1 MTLNPVLMLVCWHQ
15 AIDCCSSLGHILVGC
30 IILQKCETVHLN
42 DSAESGHW
50 AIKWS
55 HLSSLTIEWA
65 QTREYAASQ
74 NRLCGQ
80 PNSDKTKHLLF
91 DLSILRLGGKELVT
105 EMMTTLSQTVSVFSN
120 KAINL
125 KSVASFNTIKTLRF
139 NPPSSPRSLSRLV
152 FKRLSLINF
161 FELNL
166 WVNLFSVTLFQE
178 FLSSS
183 SHNFAR
189 WRGESGGRGVIST
202 QEFSKWWWATRDW
215 VS

>member
-1 MTLNPVLMLVCWHQ
+1 MLLCWHQ
-15 AIDCCSSLGHILVGC
+15 AIATLLFVVGPYSC
-30 IILQKCETVHLN
+30 GLPYPPEMWNGPFKWFDPVR
-42 DSAESGHW
+42 SMGY
-50 AIKWS
+50 KWS
-55 HLSSLTIEWA
+55 HSSILTIEWA

-91 DLSILRLGGKELVT
+91 DLSILRLGGKEFVT

-152 FKRLSLINF
+152 FKRLSLIIF
-161 FELNL
+161 F
-166 WVNLFSVTLFQE
+166 WT
-178 FLSSS
+178 
-183 SHNFAR
+183 
-189 WRGESGGRGVIST
+189 
-202 QEFSKWWWATRDW
+202 
-215 VS
+215 

>member
-1 MTLNPVLMLVCWHQ
+1 MLPPKTACV
-15 AIDCCSSLGHILVGC
+15 A
-30 IILQKCETVHLN
+30 N
-42 DSAESGHW
+42 
-50 AIKWS
+50 
-55 HLSSLTIEWA
+55 
-65 QTREYAASQ
+65 RAA
-74 NRLCGQ
+74 
-80 PNSDKTKHLLF
+80 TKQSTCP
-91 DLSILRLGGKELVT
+91 SIFPFFVFGGKELVT

-166 WVNLFSVTLFQE
+166 SVSLFSVTLFQE
-178 FLSSS
+178 VLSSS

-189 WRGESGGRGVIST
+189 RRGESGG
-202 QEFSKWWWATRDW
+202 
-215 VS
+215 